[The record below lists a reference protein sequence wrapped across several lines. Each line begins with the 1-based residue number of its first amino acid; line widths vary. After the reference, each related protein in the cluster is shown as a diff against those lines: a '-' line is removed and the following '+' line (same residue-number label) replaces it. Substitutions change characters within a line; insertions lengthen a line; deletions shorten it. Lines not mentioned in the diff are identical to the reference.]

1 MDSTNVISI
10 NADARVVTALET
22 MTSQGI
28 SSIAVVDSQ
37 KMLVG
42 NISIVDVQY
51 VARASSAHLIRS
63 TCAHFLSVI
72 KFETGLRDGQDQVP
86 VFAVY
91 PSTTLAGTVAKL
103 VATRAHRMWI
113 VGNDHSSGITSLPTS
128 TSNSNASSTPPVTPH
143 LPVHQSLPT
152 PQIAIQQTPPLGPTP
167 GGLMVGRLS
176 GVVSLTDILNL
187 FARVEGLRPAGPT
200 EARMNRRR
208 SSTSSTATST
218 STNTE
223 RRR

>member
-1 MDSTNVISI
+1 
-10 NADARVVTALET
+10 

-51 VARASSAHLIRS
+51 VTRTSSAHLLRS

-72 KFETGLRDGQDQVP
+72 KFEQGLKDGQDQVP

-91 PSTTLAGTVAKL
+91 PTTTLGGTVGKL

-113 VGNDHSSGITSLPTS
+113 VSGNEHCPGTVSL
-128 TSNSNASSTPPVTPH
+128 SSTPSNTSPTTPTTSH
-143 LPVHQSLPT
+143 LPAITQPTLHVSPPSTLPLRVT
-152 PQIAIQQTPPLGPTP
+152 APSV
-167 GGLMVGRLS
+167 MMGRLQ

-187 FARVEGLRPAGPT
+187 FARVEGLKPANPT
-200 EARMNRRR
+200 DARMNRRR
-208 SSTSSTATST
+208 SSSSSTATST
-218 STNTE
+218 STTIE

>member
-1 MDSTNVISI
+1 
-10 NADARVVTALET
+10 
-22 MTSQGI
+22 MTSRGI

-51 VARASSAHLIRS
+51 VARTSSAHLLRS

-72 KFETGLRDGQDQVP
+72 KFEQGVRDGQDQVP

-91 PSTTLAGTVAKL
+91 PTTTLATTIAKL

-113 VGNDHSSGITSLPTS
+113 VGNDNHGGGQQGIIS
-128 TSNSNASSTPPVTPH
+128 PVPLSPLNPATPH
-143 LPVHQSLPT
+143 LPIAQTPPLPPPSVHVGPS
-152 PQIAIQQTPPLGPTP
+152 QTPPLGATP
-167 GGLMVGRLS
+167 PSLMMGKLQ

-187 FARVEGLRPAGPT
+187 FARVEGLKPSHPT
-200 EARMNRRR
+200 EARANRRR
-208 SSTSSTATST
+208 SSSSSTATSVSAT
-218 STNTE
+218 SD
-223 RRR
+223 RKR

>member
-1 MDSTNVISI
+1 MISI
-10 NADARVVTALET
+10 SADARVITALET
-22 MTSQGI
+22 MTSRGI

-42 NISIVDVQY
+42 NISMVDVQY
-51 VARASSAHLIRS
+51 VTRTSSAHLLRS

-72 KFETGLRDGQDQVP
+72 KFEQGIRDGQDQVP

-91 PSTTLAGTVAKL
+91 PTTTLAGTVAKL

-113 VGNDHSSGITSLPTS
+113 VSNDHVSGTVSPPTNS
-128 TSNSNASSTPPVTPH
+128 TSNTSPTTPLTPH
-143 LPVHQSLPT
+143 LPTALPHVAISQAST
-152 PQIAIQQTPPLGPTP
+152 PLGATPPS
-167 GGLMVGRLS
+167 LMMGRLQ

-187 FARVEGLRPAGPT
+187 FARVEGLKPANPN

-208 SSTSSTATST
+208 SSSSSTATST

>member
-1 MDSTNVISI
+1 
-10 NADARVVTALET
+10 
-22 MTSQGI
+22 MTSRGI

-37 KMLVG
+37 KLLVG

-51 VARASSAHLIRS
+51 VARTSSAHLLRS

-72 KFETGLRDGQDQVP
+72 KFEQGIRDGQDQVP

-91 PSTTLAGTVAKL
+91 PTTTLAGTVAKL

-113 VGNDHSSGITSLPTS
+113 VSNDHVSGTVSPSTSS
-128 TSNSNASSTPPVTPH
+128 TSNISPSTPLTPH
-143 LPVHQSLPT
+143 LPTAT
-152 PQIAIQQTPPLGPTP
+152 PHVAVSQTSNPLGATSPS
-167 GGLMVGRLS
+167 LMMGRLQ

-187 FARVEGLRPAGPT
+187 FARVEGLKPANPN

-208 SSTSSTATST
+208 SSSSSTATST
-218 STNTE
+218 STTTE